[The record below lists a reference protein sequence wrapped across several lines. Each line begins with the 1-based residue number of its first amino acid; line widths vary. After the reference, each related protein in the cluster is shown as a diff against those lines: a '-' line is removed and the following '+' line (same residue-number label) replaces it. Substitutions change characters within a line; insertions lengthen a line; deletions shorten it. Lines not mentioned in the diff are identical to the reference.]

1 LEQVVRRFGFVRETN
16 YGRLFDVRVTA
27 AAGNLAFTDLGL
39 APHTDNPYREP
50 PPGLQL
56 LHCLEAA
63 DTGGETLLV
72 DGFAAAETLKH
83 ADPNALEALCSIPV
97 SFSWRDKNHFLQSS
111 SPVIER
117 DCVGEVRGVRVNDRS
132 LAPAPS
138 ADKTSDA
145 WRAAYRR
152 FCAIINDAGAQL
164 RLTLEAGDI
173 LIFNNRRILHGRTKY
188 SGGARW
194 LQGCYADMDGLLSRL
209 AVLEHAEA
217 SSRAVASLAL
227 LAGPAGDEHYGEGL
241 SLRAHC
247 LQAAALA
254 GRAGMAP
261 SMIAAALL
269 HDIGWAL
276 GGAHESTGAAFL
288 QSRFGVD
295 VADPVR
301 AHVDAKRY
309 LVACEPAYE
318 AALSQASR
326 DTLIR
331 QGGPMATSEAEAF
344 QSSPVFASAIALR
357 RIDEEAKLI
366 DAETAGLDAY
376 RDLLFDLALNALRG
390 DDQ

>member
-1 LEQVVRRFGFVRETN
+1 
-16 YGRLFDVRVTA
+16 
-27 AAGNLAFTDLGL
+27 
-39 APHTDNPYREP
+39 
-50 PPGLQL
+50 
-56 LHCLEAA
+56 
-63 DTGGETLLV
+63 
-72 DGFAAAETLKH
+72 
-83 ADPNALEALCSIPV
+83 
-97 SFSWRDKNHFLQSS
+97 
-111 SPVIER
+111 
-117 DCVGEVRGVRVNDRS
+117 
-132 LAPAPS
+132 
-138 ADKTSDA
+138 
-145 WRAAYRR
+145 
-152 FCAIINDAGAQL
+152 
-164 RLTLEAGDI
+164 
-173 LIFNNRRILHGRTKY
+173 
-188 SGGARW
+188 
-194 LQGCYADMDGLLSRL
+194 
-209 AVLEHAEA
+209 
-217 SSRAVASLAL
+217 
-227 LAGPAGDEHYGEGL
+227 
-241 SLRAHC
+241 
-247 LQAAALA
+247 
-254 GRAGMAP
+254 
-261 SMIAAALL
+261 MIAAALL